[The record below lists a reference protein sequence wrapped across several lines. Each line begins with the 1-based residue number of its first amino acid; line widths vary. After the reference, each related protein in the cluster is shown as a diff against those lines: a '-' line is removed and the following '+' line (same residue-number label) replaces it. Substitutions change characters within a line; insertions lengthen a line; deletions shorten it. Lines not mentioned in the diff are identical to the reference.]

1 MQGLFR
7 ELRQAERSLRRDPI
21 FSITAILTLGLG
33 IGATTAVFSVLYG
46 VMLAPLPFPD
56 GEQLVRV
63 YSTNPRQNIR
73 QGQMSPS
80 DLWDMKVDSRS
91 VQAASPVF
99 PYEGTLEDDA
109 GNPVRVPAYVVSADF
124 FQVFSSPMVLG
135 RGFLPEEDE
144 PGSPFEVVL
153 SHQLWQTAL
162 GGDPDIIGT
171 SVSIDAGTAVVV
183 GVAPPS
189 LRYPRDAALWV
200 LPGFDWQNTARRGR
214 SWDAVARLSPGTM
227 VPEAQSELS
236 VIASRLA
243 QEHVQWN
250 SGVGVAVVP
259 LKESIVGDLQT
270 ALLILM
276 AAAAG
281 LLAVAAANVAN
292 LLLARGA
299 SRLQETALRAA
310 LGASR
315 LRIVGTLFAEAFV
328 TSFAGGLFSVGFA
341 LVSIQLFKRLA
352 PPSVSILGDVTFG
365 WQPLAFA
372 GAVTVGTTLVFGLL
386 PALRASS
393 ADIRGLLGDGGR
405 RSTTGLQGS
414 LLRSGLVVAE
424 VAVATGLV
432 IGSGLLLKSF
442 QNVTD
447 TDPGFE
453 VREAATF
460 NVIPP
465 IGLYG
470 DWDNVAQYY
479 DALLVELEAIP
490 GVTGVT
496 TMASLPL
503 GTDYGVRRP
512 IRIMDLPEPVEGE
525 EPQSFMRPVGADFF
539 DVMGVSIVEGRGFND
554 LDTRDGAPV
563 AVVNETFVQR
573 HLADGRGLNRQI
585 SLYSRNF
592 GPIGQILNEEV
603 EVVGVVGD
611 VRYAGLTAEPEPII
625 YFPRAQ
631 APFRRQTVVVR
642 TDSDP
647 ANLFSALRERVAG
660 VDPQVALSG
669 LGTMNGVIRASTVSQ
684 RFMATLILLFGIM
697 ALVMAIVGI
706 YGVVSYQVTER
717 VREMAVRMSI
727 GATPGEVLLLILK
740 SGARVWGTGVVAGAG
755 GAILFREVVA
765 SQLYGV
771 SATDPT
777 IFLGAALALAG
788 VSAAATAFPAWRA
801 TRLEPAVVLREA

>member
-1 MQGLFR
+1 MC
-7 ELRQAERSLRRDPI
+7 
-21 FSITAILTLGLG
+21 
-33 IGATTAVFSVLYG
+33 
-46 VMLAPLPFPD
+46 
-56 GEQLVRV
+56 
-63 YSTNPRQNIR
+63 
-73 QGQMSPS
+73 
-80 DLWDMKVDSRS
+80 
-91 VQAASPVF
+91 
-99 PYEGTLEDDA
+99 
-109 GNPVRVPAYVVSADF
+109 
-124 FQVFSSPMVLG
+124 
-135 RGFLPEEDE
+135 
-144 PGSPFEVVL
+144 
-153 SHQLWQTAL
+153 
-162 GGDPDIIGT
+162 
-171 SVSIDAGTAVVV
+171 
-183 GVAPPS
+183 
-189 LRYPRDAALWV
+189 
-200 LPGFDWQNTARRGR
+200 
-214 SWDAVARLSPGTM
+214 
-227 VPEAQSELS
+227 
-236 VIASRLA
+236 
-243 QEHVQWN
+243 
-250 SGVGVAVVP
+250 
-259 LKESIVGDLQT
+259 
-270 ALLILM
+270 
-276 AAAAG
+276 
-281 LLAVAAANVAN
+281 
-292 LLLARGA
+292 
-299 SRLQETALRAA
+299 
-310 LGASR
+310 
-315 LRIVGTLFAEAFV
+315 
-328 TSFAGGLFSVGFA
+328 
-341 LVSIQLFKRLA
+341 
-352 PPSVSILGDVTFG
+352 FG
-365 WQPLAFA
+365 WEPLAFA
-372 GAVTVGTTLVFGLL
+372 GAVTVGVTLVFGLL

-393 ADIRGLLGDGGR
+393 ADIRSLLGDGGR

-503 GTDYGVRRP
+503 GTDYGIRRP

-525 EPQSFMRPVGADFF
+525 EPQSFMRPVGVDFF
-539 DVMGVSIVEGRGFND
+539 DVMGVSIVEGRGFSD
-554 LDTRDGAPV
+554 LDTREGAPV

-573 HLADGRGLNRQI
+573 HFSDGRGLNRQI
-585 SLYSRNF
+585 SLYSRGF

-611 VRYAGLTAEPEPII
+611 IRYAGLTAEPEPII
-625 YFPRAQ
+625 YFPRSQ

-647 ANLFSALRERVAG
+647 ANLFSALRERVSG

-684 RFMATLILLFGIM
+684 RFMATLIFLFGIM

-727 GATPGEVLLLILK
+727 GAAPGEVLLLILK
-740 SGARVWGTGVVAGAG
+740 SGAQVWGTGVLAGAG
-755 GAILFREVVA
+755 GAILLREVVA

-777 IFLGAALALAG
+777 IFLGAALVLAG